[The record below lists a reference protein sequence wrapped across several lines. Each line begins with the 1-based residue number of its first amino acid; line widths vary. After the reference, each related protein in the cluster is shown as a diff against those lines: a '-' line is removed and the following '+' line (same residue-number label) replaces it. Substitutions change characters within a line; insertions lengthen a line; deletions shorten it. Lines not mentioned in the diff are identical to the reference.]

1 VEHLKKIT
9 KVSSAPLAVHNHYTL
24 DETVCDMVFERNAT
38 IGAAHAAVEQRK
50 QEAERKKQEAVQAA
64 L

>member
-1 VEHLKKIT
+1 
-9 KVSSAPLAVHNHYTL
+9 VHNHYTL
-24 DETVCDMVFERNAT
+24 DETVRDMVFERNAT